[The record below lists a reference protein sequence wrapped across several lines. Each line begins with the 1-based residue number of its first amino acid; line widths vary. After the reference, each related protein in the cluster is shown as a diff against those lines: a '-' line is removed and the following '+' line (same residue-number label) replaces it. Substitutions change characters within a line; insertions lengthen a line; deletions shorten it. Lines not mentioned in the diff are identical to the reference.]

1 MDLNRSQNLEVQKD
15 KILGFIETNGQSLP
29 IHVSKYLKIDS
40 MLSSAFLADLLSDKQ
55 IKISNMR
62 VGNSPIYYLRGQ
74 EFQLEKFSNFLGGKE
89 REVFH
94 LLKDKKVLRDD
105 RMLPAT
111 RVALRAIKDFSFSFD
126 YNGVLF
132 WRFIQVN
139 EQEAAELIEG
149 GNVEFSQIPQRAHI
163 LTQKEIVKQEAVI
176 QLEAIHTPE
185 PKIKEKEI
193 EEKIEENLEEKP
205 VEEEIE
211 DKKEEKGKIELDI
224 FDKKSKETSNIE
236 NLDNLKDIE
245 DVKTQLLDEIKRQ
258 AGHLVGKITKKGKEK
273 NKSVFEEGIESFF
286 EEQDIEVIR
295 EIKFKKKDGSGI
307 VRISDASESRGKEYL
322 CIIRDKK
329 TISETDIMTALKSG
343 QKARMPVVFVS
354 GGELNKK
361 AEEWIEYFGDLF
373 VFIKMH

>member
-15 KILGFIETNGQSLP
+15 KILGFIETNGPSLP
-29 IHVSKYLKIDS
+29 IHISKYLKIDS

-55 IKISNMR
+55 VKISNMR

-94 LLKDKKVLRDD
+94 LLKEKKVLRDD

-139 EQEAAELIEG
+139 EQEAADMISAG
-149 GNVEFSQIPQRAHI
+149 GVEFNQITQRAHI
-163 LTQKEIVKQEAVI
+163 LAQKEIVKQEAAVQPEVI
-176 QLEAIHTPE
+176 REE
-185 PKIKEKEI
+185 PKI
-193 EEKIEENLEEKP
+193 EEKIEEEKVEESLEEKP

-211 DKKEEKGKIELDI
+211 EEKEKTELDI
-224 FDKKSKETSNIE
+224 FDKKVKETSNIE

-245 DVKTQLLDEIKRQ
+245 DTKTQLLDEIKRQ

-273 NKSVFEEGIESFF
+273 KKSAFEEEIDSFF
-286 EEQDIEVIR
+286 EEQDIDVVQ

-307 VRISDASESRGKEYL
+307 VRISDASESKGKEYL

-329 TISETDIMTALKSG
+329 MISEMDVMTALKSG

-354 GGELNKK
+354 SGEPNKK
-361 AEEWIEYFGDLF
+361 AEEWITYFGDLF
-373 VFIKMH
+373 VFKKMK